1 MKQEREKRQ
10 QLEKHQQLEMMST
23 TQIVEPPKLDTK
35 NMKGI
40 KKFRSEQSL
49 FSRSS
54 HKSMW
59 KYSKKSRS
67 DSTIRVY
74 DECKFDESRLGSTQ
88 AQLEETLITNNTA
101 FGSTSVFRGKNGE
114 EDDDESKYFIINKS
128 KYSNVGKYI
137 KKITG
142 NVFKR

>member
-1 MKQEREKRQ
+1 MKQEREMRQ
-10 QLEKHQQLEMMST
+10 QLEMQAT
-23 TQIVEPPKLDTK
+23 TQIIEPPKVLDTK

-74 DECKFDESRLGSTQ
+74 DECKFNESRLGSTQ

-101 FGSTSVFRGKNGE
+101 FGSTSVFREKNGE
-114 EDDDESKYFIINKS
+114 EDDDYFVINKS

-142 NVFKR
+142 SVFKR

>member
-1 MKQEREKRQ
+1 MKQEREMRQ
-10 QLEKHQQLEMMST
+10 QLEMQAT
-23 TQIVEPPKLDTK
+23 TQSIVEPPKPLDTK

-67 DSTIRVY
+67 DSTIKVY
-74 DECKFDESRLGSTQ
+74 DECKFNESRLGSTQ

-101 FGSTSVFRGKNGE
+101 FGSTSVFREKNAE
-114 EDDDESKYFIINKS
+114 EDDDDYFVINKS

>member
-1 MKQEREKRQ
+1 MKQEREMRQ
-10 QLEKHQQLEMMST
+10 QLEMQAT

-49 FSRSS
+49 FCRSS
-54 HKSMW
+54 HTSMW

-74 DECKFDESRLGSTQ
+74 DECKLNEPGLGSTQ
-88 AQLEETLITNNTA
+88 AQLEETLITNNTP
-101 FGSTSVFRGKNGE
+101 FGSTNFLREKNGE
-114 EDDDESKYFIINKS
+114 EDDDERKYFVINKS